1 MKTSLIA
8 AALCAAGLAACGT
21 ENATESTAKVPPQPI
36 VAAAPAQQPV
46 LAETAPERR
55 YVPVYE
61 RYPAPKV
68 ESNMGEQ
75 EPLDPTEQ
83 EKH

>member
-1 MKTSLIA
+1 MKSSVIA
-8 AALCAAGLAACGT
+8 SAVFAAGLAACGT

-36 VAAAPAQQPV
+36 IAAAPAQDRP
-46 LAETAPERR
+46 

-61 RYPAPKV
+61 RYPAPKT

>member
-1 MKTSLIA
+1 MKRSVIA
-8 AALCAAGLAACGT
+8 SAILAAGLAACGT

-36 VAAAPAQQPV
+36 IAAAPAQDRP
-46 LAETAPERR
+46 

-61 RYPAPKV
+61 RYPAPKI

-75 EPLDPTEQ
+75 EPLDLTEQ